1 MTYSRTASLDSTVSF
16 LEKLAANLPAAGTD
30 LRANDQLRKRLLSAI
45 QKLIPELEIPA
56 EACQRFLYNTL
67 ELPAAR
73 IAVDLNIFNLLKESP
88 TPLSTEELAKLSGKN
103 PDTKLLSRIL
113 RYLASLS
120 FIREVDTGV
129 WAASHLGNNLSG
141 EGQSAGVANMV
152 DNCAIAMVTLPD
164 FLRRHGYK
172 APEDKSDTAFAQG
185 NRVTPEEP
193 TVFDWLKTR
202 PENARNFNVFMTSH
216 RTGTKT
222 WLDRPEVIKEITD
235 AFKKVTAGKEGGEQK
250 GVSFVDIG
258 GGIGHQCKAFK
269 SQVPDLKG
277 KIVLEDLEEV
287 VANAELEEGIEK
299 IGLDF
304 LKGQPVKARLT
315 EAAQV
320 PHPIISGAFC
330 EGLTHSSYSTEDWSD
345 QYARPILGYVRD
357 AMDKDSLLLIDELV
371 LPDRGAH
378 RYETQLDL
386 AMLAM
391 LNAEARTEAHWK
403 QLLAGVGFEVK
414 DIVFYEE
421 EAREAIIIAKKV
433 AS

>member
-1 MTYSRTASLDSTVSF
+1 MTYSRTASLDATVSF
-16 LEKLAANLPAAGTD
+16 LEKLAANLLAAGTD
-30 LRANDQLRKRLLSAI
+30 LRANDQLRKRLLLAI
-45 QKLIPELEIPA
+45 QKLIPELETPA

-103 PDTKLLSRIL
+103 PDTRLLSRIL

-164 FLRRHGYK
+164 FLRCHGYK

-193 TVFDWLKTR
+193 TFFDWLKTR

-222 WLDRPEVIKEITD
+222 WLDRQEVIKEITD
-235 AFKKVTAGKEGGEQK
+235 AFKKVTAGKEGGEEK

-269 SQVPDLKG
+269 KRVPDLKG

-304 LKGQPVKARLT
+304 LKGQPVKG
-315 EAAQV
+315 AA
-320 PHPIISGAFC
+320 
-330 EGLTHSSYSTEDWSD
+330 SYYFRSVLRNWSD

-403 QLLAGVGFEVK
+403 QLLAEVGFEVK

-421 EAREAIIIAKKV
+421 EAREAIIIAKKA

>member
-1 MTYSRTASLDSTVSF
+1 MTYPQTASLDSTVSF

-30 LRANDQLRKRLLSAI
+30 LRADNELRKRLLSVT
-45 QKLIPELEIPA
+45 QKLIPELETPA
-56 EACQRFLYNTL
+56 EACLRFLYNTL

-120 FIREVDTGV
+120 FVREVDTGV
-129 WAASHLGNNLSG
+129 WAASHFGNNLSG

-164 FLRRHGYK
+164 FLRRHDYK

-193 TVFDWLKTR
+193 TFFDWLKTR

-216 RTGTKT
+216 RMDVKT
-222 WLDRPEVIKEITD
+222 WLDRPELIKEITD
-235 AFKKVTAGKEGGEQK
+235 AFKKVTAGKEGGEEK

-269 SQVPDLKG
+269 KRVPDLKG

-299 IGLDF
+299 IGVDF
-304 LKGQPVKARLT
+304 LKGQPALHR
-315 EAAQV
+315 
-320 PHPIISGAFC
+320 IISGAFC
-330 EGLTHSSYSTEDWSD
+330 EVRLTSSSSSSTEDWSD
-345 QYARPILGYVRD
+345 KYARPILGYVRD

-371 LPDRGAH
+371 VPDRGAR

-391 LNAEARTEAHWK
+391 LNAEGRTEEHWK
-403 QLLAGVGFEVK
+403 RLLAEVGFEVK
-414 DIVFYEE
+414 DMVFYEE

-433 AS
+433 AN